1 MIQNGQIKAKSSLHI
16 HVQVPGL
23 IEMLTHTQ
31 TQDIVDVHS
40 MILKTPCLALVP
52 PFMQKYKKK
61 YKKEPYTSFT

>member
-31 TQDIVDVHS
+31 TQDTVDVHS
-40 MILKTPCLALVP
+40 TT
-52 PFMQKYKKK
+52 F
-61 YKKEPYTSFT
+61 

>member
-40 MILKTPCLALVP
+40 MIFKNTFFGFCTIVYAKKRTL
-52 PFMQKYKKK
+52 YK
-61 YKKEPYTSFT
+61 FH

>member
-31 TQDIVDVHS
+31 TQDTVDVHS
-40 MILKTPCLALVP
+40 MIFKNIFFGTCTTVYAKKRTL
-52 PFMQKYKKK
+52 YK
-61 YKKEPYTSFT
+61 FH